1 MKMSIK
7 EYMKERNVSRRTI
20 YNRIEKGQLEV
31 IKEKNKTYITK
42 ENLNA
47 NIKNP
52 RINFSELKEL
62 KNIIQLIENSNELLK
77 NFDYNFLKERISS
90 IEKALINF
98 TMDINKSNAGIK
110 EKINSFSENTTEKI
124 EIAEKKNNNFM
135 ENILIINEQ
144 NNNFF
149 KENIE
154 NIRDKMEK
162 LESRMENIEN
172 KLDEIIKKQDTK
184 KGLFR

>member
-110 EKINSFSENTTEKI
+110 EKI

>member
-52 RINFSELKEL
+52 RINISELKEL

-77 NFDYNFLKERISS
+77 NFDYISS

-172 KLDEIIKKQDTK
+172 KLDEIIKNQDTK

>member
-1 MKMSIK
+1 M
-7 EYMKERNVSRRTI
+7 
-20 YNRIEKGQLEV
+20 
-31 IKEKNKTYITK
+31 
-42 ENLNA
+42 
-47 NIKNP
+47 
-52 RINFSELKEL
+52 
-62 KNIIQLIENSNELLK
+62 KNIMTRILNFFLNFKRLLK
-77 NFDYNFLKERISS
+77 YPFQRSSWSSNVRVVEWYKIFIASIWVLYLALEIEQFKRFALPIYKFISNYNFLKERISS

>member
-52 RINFSELKEL
+52 RINISELKEL

-110 EKINSFSENTTEKI
+110 EKI

>member
-1 MKMSIK
+1 
-7 EYMKERNVSRRTI
+7 MKERNVSRRTI

-52 RINFSELKEL
+52 RINISELKEL

-98 TMDINKSNAGIK
+98 TMDINKSNAGIN
-110 EKINSFSENTTEKI
+110 EKINSFSENNTKKI
-124 EIAEKKNNNFM
+124 EH
-135 ENILIINEQ
+135 
-144 NNNFF
+144 
-149 KENIE
+149 
-154 NIRDKMEK
+154 
-162 LESRMENIEN
+162 SV
-172 KLDEIIKKQDTK
+172 
-184 KGLFR
+184 